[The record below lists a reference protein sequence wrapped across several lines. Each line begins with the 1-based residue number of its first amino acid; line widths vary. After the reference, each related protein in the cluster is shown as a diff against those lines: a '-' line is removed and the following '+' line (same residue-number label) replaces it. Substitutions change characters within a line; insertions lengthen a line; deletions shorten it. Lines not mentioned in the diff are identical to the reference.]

1 MEGGGGNK
9 KGKKGGNSKVRE
21 RERERGGDAQWHSTA
36 APGRPMPEQMD
47 IPKGTV
53 VSPHRTTFS

>member
-21 RERERGGDAQWHSTA
+21 REREREEEMLNGIALQPLEDPCRSKW
-36 APGRPMPEQMD
+36 
-47 IPKGTV
+47 IYPKELW
-53 VSPHRTTFS
+53 

>member
-21 RERERGGDAQWHSTA
+21 REREEEMLNGIALQPLEDPCRSKW
-36 APGRPMPEQMD
+36 
-47 IPKGTV
+47 IYPKELW
-53 VSPHRTTFS
+53 